1 MVRPAMLLLPP
12 ENRDVI
18 YGADIIAQIGEVV
31 ELKDCCDRLGDLAAL
46 RPELADV
53 DIILSGWGM
62 MKLDE
67 DLLAAAPKLAA
78 VFYGAGSVRGF
89 VTEEFWQR
97 DILLTSAWAVMAIPV
112 VEYTMAAIVFG
123 LKRVLAASELTRAAQ
138 TFKRPGDVKGLHG
151 AKVGVIGA
159 GMIGSGVLERLKAYD
174 VHTFCYDPYLAEE
187 RVRQLQT
194 TQVSLE
200 EVFSECDV
208 VSLHAASTPETAG
221 MITGEHFRRMK
232 EGSVFIN
239 TARGRIVRESEMIE
253 VLKEGKIVAFIDVTE
268 PEPPEPGS
276 ALYTLPNVFL
286 TPHIAGSG
294 GDEIRRQGE
303 LVLEELRRFVSGKP
317 PLHPVTRG
325 MMTWLA

>member
-1 MVRPAMLLLPP
+1 MLLLPP

-18 YGADIIAQIGEVV
+18 YGADVLAKIRQLVD
-31 ELKDCCDRLGDLAAL
+31 LKDCCDRVGDLAGL
-46 RPELADV
+46 GPELADV
-53 DIILSGWGM
+53 EIILSGWGM
-62 MKLDE
+62 MRLDS
-67 DLLAAAPKLAA
+67 DFLAAAPKLAA

-89 VTEEFWQR
+89 VTDEFWQR
-97 DILLTSAWAVMAIPV
+97 DILLTSTWPVMAIPV
-112 VEYTMAAIVFG
+112 VEYTIAAIVFG

-138 TFKRPGDVKGLHG
+138 TFRRPGGVKGLHG
-151 AKVGVIGA
+151 AKIGVIGA
-159 GMIGSGVLERLKAYD
+159 GMVGSGVLERLKSYD

-187 RVRQLQT
+187 RARELHT
-194 TQVSLE
+194 TRVSLE
-200 EVFSECDV
+200 ELFGECDV

-276 ALYTLPNVFL
+276 ALYTLPTVFP

-294 GDEIRRQGE
+294 GDEVRRQGE

-317 PLHPVTRG
+317 PLHPVTED
-325 MMTWLA
+325 MMKWLA